1 MDFFFGAQFP
11 SVKPSANIFFVL
23 QTDIATDGGITDGRK
38 AYGRIPSVKT
48 SVNKL
53 STNS

>member
-1 MDFFFGAQFP
+1 LP
-11 SVKPSANIFFVL
+11 
-23 QTDIATDGGITDGRK
+23 TDIATDGGITDERK
-38 AYGRIPSVKT
+38 ADGRIPSVKT